1 MDKETN
7 KRTGSGN
14 TRILI
19 TRYQSPR
26 IKKTCL
32 VTGILEGERLMEVHC
47 EDPESPSILGNIYV
61 GRVEKVMPD
70 IHAAFVEINRGVK
83 GYLPLED
90 CRNPVFIKKINS
102 PSLVQGDEL
111 LVQVAKE
118 NLKTKLPVLTA
129 NISFTGSY
137 LVLTTGNQKLG
148 VSAKIRKEK
157 KEELKA
163 LFADIPRDDFGIIL
177 RTNAKDADSGVL
189 MEEFHR
195 LCGELKQLVEQAGY
209 RTCFSCLKQSP
220 PEYLN
225 VLKNSYYAGLNEI
238 VTDIPEIYED
248 ILGRMGEILDREGI
262 SVRLYEDPMLPL
274 GALYNLDRQIIRG
287 LDTKVWL
294 KSGGYLI
301 IEPTEALTVIDVNTG
316 KSVTKKKP
324 QEHFLKLNKEAAA
337 EIALQLRLRN
347 ISGIIIIDFIDL
359 KRKEDRAELMK
370 TLAEAVGKD
379 PVPVQVVDMTPLN
392 LVELTRKK
400 VSKSLKEQ
408 LT

>member
-1 MDKETN
+1 
-7 KRTGSGN
+7 
-14 TRILI
+14 
-19 TRYQSPR
+19 
-26 IKKTCL
+26 
-32 VTGILEGERLMEVHC
+32 
-47 EDPESPSILGNIYV
+47 
-61 GRVEKVMPD
+61 
-70 IHAAFVEINRGVK
+70 
-83 GYLPLED
+83 
-90 CRNPVFIKKINS
+90 
-102 PSLVQGDEL
+102 
-111 LVQVAKE
+111 
-118 NLKTKLPVLTA
+118 
-129 NISFTGSY
+129 
-137 LVLTTGNQKLG
+137 
-148 VSAKIRKEK
+148 
-157 KEELKA
+157 
-163 LFADIPRDDFGIIL
+163 
-177 RTNAKDADSGVL
+177 

>member
-1 MDKETN
+1 MNKEMH
-7 KRTGSGN
+7 KRAGSGN

-19 TRYQSPR
+19 TGYESPR
-26 IKKTCL
+26 IKAPCL
-32 VTGILEGERLMEVHC
+32 ITAVLEGERLLEVHC
-47 EDPESPSILGNIYV
+47 EDPKAPSILGNIYV
-61 GRVEKVMPD
+61 GRVERVMPD
-70 IHAAFVEINRGVK
+70 IQAAFVEITRGVK

-90 CRNPVFIKKINS
+90 CRDAVFAKKINS

-129 NISFTGSY
+129 NISLTGSY
-137 LVLTTGNQKLG
+137 LVLTTGNRKLG
-148 VSAKIRKEK
+148 VSSKIRKEK
-157 KEELKA
+157 KEALKE

-177 RTNAKDADSGVL
+177 RTNARDAEPDVL
-189 MEEFHR
+189 MDEFHS
-195 LCGELKQLVEQAGY
+195 LCQELKQLVDQAGY
-209 RTCFSCLKQSP
+209 RTCFSCLKQTP

-225 VLKNSYYAGLNEI
+225 VLKNSYYAGLDEI
-238 VTDIPEIYED
+238 VTDIPDIYET
-248 ILGRMGEILDREGI
+248 IRSQMGEILEREQI
-262 SVRLYEDPMLPL
+262 LVRLYEDPMLPL
-274 GALYNLDRQIIRG
+274 GALYNLDRQIMRG

-359 KRKEDRAELMK
+359 KRKEDRAELMQ
-370 TLAEAVGKD
+370 TLSNAVSKD
-379 PVPVQVVDMTPLN
+379 PVPVQVVDMTALN